1 MLNAMKVR
9 HIIFVIVGL
18 LLSTGSARAAEG
30 DHDPGSPPALTVVP
44 EAGPRIL
51 ELINRE
57 RASAGLGSLTMDQ
70 EVSGIA
76 VRWTRQM
83 ALAGKL
89 SHNGDYLRQ
98 ESLERL
104 DATIVG
110 ENVAFADSVD
120 RIHELLMNSPPHR
133 ANILQPD
140 FRLVG
145 VGAVRSDSG
154 DLYLTE
160 DFLTRRAPSSP
171 ADKPV
176 APAKP
181 APAPARHPAR
191 PKRPSRP
198 APARPVAAQAPPTT
212 RAAPVASVPS
222 PAPPSSSPLPEVPAP
237 VSPPPLPPTAPISAD
252 ASEPSPAVSLTEVGD
267 QGMEA
272 EPVLEPGFG
281 QPPGERHSGGSGI
294 PAQLLKGLPVLALLH
309 RRPQERRP

>member
-1 MLNAMKVR
+1 MLNVMKAR
-9 HIIFVIVGL
+9 HIIFVIAGL
-18 LLSTGSARAAEG
+18 LFSTGTARAAEG
-30 DHDPGSPPALTVVP
+30 NHAPGSPPALTVVP

-57 RASAGLGSLTMDQ
+57 RASAGLGSLTMDE

-89 SHNGDYLRQ
+89 SHNGDYLSQ

-104 DATIVG
+104 DATTVG

-176 APAKP
+176 TPAKP
-181 APAPARHPAR
+181 APAPARHP
-191 PKRPSRP
+191 SRP
-198 APARPVAAQAPPTT
+198 APAQPVAAKAPRTT
-212 RAAPVASVPS
+212 RAAPVPAVPS

-252 ASEPSPAVSLTEVGD
+252 ASEPSPAGSLTEVGD

-294 PAQLLKGLPVLALLH
+294 PATHLLKGFPVLAALLH
-309 RRPQERRP
+309 RRCQGRRH